1 MHISI
6 PINSTVEFINVT
18 EVSPLISKC
27 EIKVCYVGQDPNRN
41 NTVITKEVATEIGR
55 KLPGSPIVG
64 FYNEETGD
72 FEQHNKEIE
81 ISNGQLKLKDV
92 TKPYG
97 FVDINAKVWF
107 QKFLDDGNIERE
119 YLVTEGYIWTEAY
132 PESKR
137 IITQGNNQS
146 MELYKE
152 SVKGSWSKNENFDNR
167 FFIINEAI
175 VEKLCILGTN
185 FEPCFEGSQ
194 IKVSFSLDEDF
205 NTKMYSMMNELKN
218 ALEKGGSEES
228 MEHNEVV
235 ETVVIEEPIVTEEP
249 AATEETPIVEE
260 PEIVIEEPEVTEDP
274 VIETEPEVVEDPV
287 ITEDPATDEPEVI
300 EEPVTTE
307 EPVVEEVPVQAEFNL
322 EEVEEYVNLRN
333 DYEDLQVRF
342 SALEQ
347 ENAGLKAEMEPLKVF
362 KLQSERAD
370 KEAMINSFYM
380 LSDEDKADVVANIDS
395 YSVDDIEA
403 KLAVICVRNKINLNT
418 EEDTNAGLV
427 YNLSNAGTASS
438 IEGLPAWVQAVKR
451 TAQKN
456 Q

>member
-1 MHISI
+1 
-6 PINSTVEFINVT
+6 
-18 EVSPLISKC
+18 
-27 EIKVCYVGQDPNRN
+27 
-41 NTVITKEVATEIGR
+41 
-55 KLPGSPIVG
+55 
-64 FYNEETGD
+64 
-72 FEQHNKEIE
+72 
-81 ISNGQLKLKDV
+81 
-92 TKPYG
+92 
-97 FVDINAKVWF
+97 
-107 QKFLDDGNIERE
+107 
-119 YLVTEGYIWTEAY
+119 
-132 PESKR
+132 
-137 IITQGNNQS
+137 
-146 MELYKE
+146 MELHKE

-194 IKVSFSLDEDF
+194 IKVSFSLDDDF

-249 AATEETPIVEE
+249 AAVEGTPTIEE

-274 VIETEPEVVEDPV
+274 VIETEPEVIEDPV
-287 ITEDPATDEPEVI
+287 ITEEPAADEPEVV
-300 EEPVTTE
+300 EDPAATE

-333 DYEDLQVRF
+333 DYENLQARC

-347 ENAGLKAEMEPLKVF
+347 ENAGLKAEMEPLKEF